1 MPYGHHTATCHSCG
15 KRYQCGDSISQE
27 CDECLMERTR
37 TDMSEQIQVRP
48 GRWRMRNGEVIERVE
63 PHETQS
69 AYRWKGKGP
78 DGFQYT
84 WQDDGRFSV
93 GDCER
98 PADLVEF
105 LGDPE
110 PDDVDKFAAFKSLVH
125 SALDEL
131 GIPTHNGEECR
142 IKGRLHDL
150 IQAVRCGWDE
160 HDGWIP
166 IDPALG
172 GRLPTEEDANL
183 RGAVLGQYTDGQI
196 LPSHWQYVGNNSENF
211 VAWMPLPK
219 PFVPPAK
226 VEEPKRLEGYFVMT
240 TNIPMMT
247 WRGPYMDEQ
256 VSLADDRPLTP
267 QKFWREVRS
276 GDVDPDAARRLVEDV
291 NWTLVLAALREHWH
305 GKAPMSMSTLE
316 DRLAACRRKAASENV
331 R

>member
-1 MPYGHHTATCHSCG
+1 MPYGQHTAMCHCCG

-78 DGFQYT
+78 GGFQYT
-84 WQDDGRFSV
+84 WTDHGRFSV
-93 GDCER
+93 GDTDR

-105 LGDPE
+105 LGEPE
-110 PDDVDKFAAFKSLVH
+110 P
-125 SALDEL
+125 E
-131 GIPTHNGEECR
+131 
-142 IKGRLHDL
+142 
-150 IQAVRCGWDE
+150 AVG

-166 IDPALG
+166 IDPSIG
-172 GRLPTEEDANL
+172 GRLPTEEDGRACGGCFL
-183 RGAVLGQYTDGQI
+183 LTRKDGSVSREYTLAFTSAVLLNGDA
-196 LPSHWQYVGNNSENF
+196 
-211 VAWMPLPK
+211 VAWMPDPLPK

-226 VEEPKRLEGYFVMT
+226 VEEPKRLEGYFVLT